1 MSLPSPEARAS
12 NLFSVFAGMIL
23 IVGLVLSWW
32 AANAARRQYLV
43 EANLRFAR
51 FADRLSAD
59 IDRRANLPVYGL
71 KGARGVYAAS
81 EQVTREEF
89 AAYVASRELAVEF
102 PGVLG
107 IGFIERVA
115 RENLGAF
122 VAAARAD
129 GADDF
134 SVRASGEAS
143 DLYVVKYIYPR
154 EPNKAAEGYDV
165 GSESIRR
172 AAVEQA
178 VRTGRPTFTARITL
192 VQDARRRAGFHYL
205 LPIFRNGQPASTPEE
220 RKAALL
226 GLVYAPIVVD
236 DLLADVV
243 AGSDHL
249 LDVEI
254 FDGTKPSADTLILDS
269 DDTLDANPPA
279 SQAGPTRGGHL
290 FHRVD
295 TIPIGGRIWTL
306 VLTSTPAFEASVER
320 RVPMLIGVAG
330 TLATLLLVGTLFGLS
345 LSRSRAL
352 TLARQMT
359 ASLRVAEAESRRLAM
374 VASRTNNAV
383 VIADPEGRIEWVN
396 EGFTRLTGYVLHEVR
411 GRIPGSFLRG
421 PATDAVARAEMRDG
435 IREGRGFHLE
445 VVNYRKDGTD
455 YWVDVEVQPLR
466 DEAGRLTGFMSIESD
481 ITARKVAEQK
491 LIAGEQRLRALTD
504 HAPGVLFQL
513 VVSAEGTLSVP
524 LLSKGFRELFGRDPE
539 PFMQRPARLVTLVPR
554 ASRRAVF
561 ASLEHALAHDQPWAH
576 TFQVRASRGET
587 HWVAVRSSV
596 HAVPAGSRSWFG
608 ALADVTEQ
616 QHARQAAE
624 QASVAKSQ
632 FLAMM
637 SHEIRTPMNGVIGMT
652 SLLLE
657 TKLTPE
663 QVEFTEIIRNSG
675 ETLLTLIN
683 DILDFSKIE
692 SGHLDLENE
701 VFNLPECVESALDL
715 FAQRAAQKGVD
726 LLYEIADGVPRE
738 LRGDVTR
745 VRQVLVNLLGNALK
759 FTERGE
765 VELSVAPAEEADGRR
780 LLRFSVRDTGIGIP
794 PEAVGR
800 LFRSFSQVDAST
812 TRKYGGTGLGLAIS
826 KRLAEMMGGRMWVES
841 APGVGSTFHFT
852 IAAEWVAPGPRRFL
866 AGSRLSLHA
875 LRLLVVDDNAANRRI
890 LANLAA
896 KWGLVA
902 SLYENGRAALDS
914 IVAGARYDV
923 GIVDMQMPAM
933 DGLMLAHAIRALPQG
948 GGFPLLLL
956 TSMGHPFT
964 EAERGLFSAIL
975 FKPAKPSQVFD
986 TLARICGAA
995 EPGVAALAAIPTPT
1009 PASDTRET
1017 HAERILL
1024 AEDNAVNQKVALHML
1039 ARLGYR
1045 ADLAGNGLE
1054 ALEAL
1059 TRQAYDII
1067 LMDVQMPEMDG
1078 FEASRRIK
1086 AGPPSESGRHPW
1098 IIALTA
1104 NAMEG
1109 DRERCLA
1116 AGMDD
1121 YLGKPMRA
1129 TDLAA
1134 ALARAREARAGR

>member
-1 MSLPSPEARAS
+1 MHPNSDARPDRFAP
-12 NLFSVFAGMIL
+12 VFIAIVL
-23 IVGLVLSWW
+23 IVGLALSWW
-32 AANAARRQYLV
+32 AADAARLHYLTQ
-43 EANLRFAR
+43 ARLRFER
-51 FADRLSAD
+51 YADRLSGD
-59 IDRRANLPVYGL
+59 VERRSNLPVYGM

-81 EQVTREEF
+81 ENVTRREF
-89 AAYVASRELAVEF
+89 AAYVASRDLPAEF

-107 IGFIERVA
+107 FGLIERVR

-129 GADDF
+129 EAPGF
-134 SVRASGEAS
+134 SVRTTGEAS
-143 DLYVVKYIYPR
+143 DLYVIKYIYPL
-154 EPNKAAEGYDV
+154 EPNKAAQGYDT

-172 AAVEQA
+172 AAIEQA
-178 VRTGRPTFTARITL
+178 VRTGRPTLTARVTL
-192 VQDARRRAGFHYL
+192 VQDTRQRAGFLYFV
-205 LPIFRNGQPASTPEE
+205 PVYRNDLPASTPEE
-220 RKAALL
+220 RVAALL
-226 GLVYAPIVVD
+226 GLIYAPIVID
-236 DLLADVV
+236 DLLAGIMGET
-243 AGSDHL
+243 ANM
-249 LDVEI
+249 LDVEV
-254 FDGTKPSADTLILDS
+254 FDGNRISLETLLFDADNILVAS
-269 DDTLDANPPA
+269 DAA
-279 SQAGPTRGGHL
+279 HYRGLAYGGRL

-295 TIPIGGRIWTL
+295 SIPIGGRIWAL
-306 VLTSTPAFEASVER
+306 VITSTPSFEAGVER
-320 RVPMLIGVAG
+320 RVPVLIGLGGV
-330 TLATLLLVGTLFGLS
+330 LATVLIAGIFYSLG
-345 LSRSRAL
+345 LSRSRAIG
-352 TLARQMT
+352 LARQMT
-359 ASLRVAEAESRRLAM
+359 ASLRATEAEARRLAM
-374 VASRTNNAV
+374 VASRTSNAV
-383 VIADPEGRIEWVN
+383 VIAGPEGRIEWIN
-396 EGFTRLTGYVLHEVR
+396 EGFTRQTGYALKEVR
-411 GRIPGSFLRG
+411 DRAPGSFLQG
-421 PATDAVARAEMRDG
+421 PATDPATRAAMSDG
-435 IREGRGFHLE
+435 IRNGRGFHVE
-445 VVNYRKDGTD
+445 IVNYRKEGTP
-455 YWVDVEVQPLR
+455 YWAEVEVQPLH
-466 DEAGRLTGFMSIESD
+466 DEAGRLTGFMAIESD
-481 ITARKVAEQK
+481 ITARKTAELK
-491 LIAGEQRLRALTD
+491 LVAGEQRLRALAN

-513 VVSAEGTLSVP
+513 VVSPGGAWSVP
-524 LLSKGFRELFGRDPE
+524 VLSEGFRELFGRDPG
-539 PFMQRPARLVTLVPR
+539 PFARRPARLAALVPR
-554 ASRRAVF
+554 ASRRAVL
-561 ASLEHALAHDQPWAH
+561 ASLEHAIAHALPWTH
-576 TFQVRASRGET
+576 TFPVRAAGGET

-596 HAVPAGSRSWFG
+596 HAGPEGARSWFG
-608 ALADVTEQ
+608 ALADITEQ
-616 QHARQAAE
+616 QQARQAAE

-652 SLLLE
+652 SLLLD
-657 TKLTPE
+657 TRLSPE

-675 ETLLTLIN
+675 ETLLALIN

-745 VRQVLVNLLGNALK
+745 VRQILVNLLGNALK

-765 VELSVAPAEEADGRR
+765 VELLVGPAEEPEGRR
-780 LLRFSVRDTGIGIP
+780 LIRFSVRDTGIGIP
-794 PEAVGR
+794 PEAMGR

-826 KRLAEMMGGRMWVES
+826 KRLAEMMGGRMRVES
-841 APGVGSTFHFT
+841 VPGAGSTFHFT
-852 IAAEWVAPGPRRFL
+852 IAAEWVAPGPRRFVS
-866 AGSRLSLHA
+866 GPRLSLHA

-902 SLYENGRAALDS
+902 TLHESGPAALES
-914 IVAGARYDV
+914 IAAGARYDV
-923 GIVDMQMPAM
+923 GILDMQMPAM
-933 DGLMLAHAIRALPQG
+933 DGVMLAGALRALPHD

-956 TSMGHPFT
+956 TSIGHQFT
-964 EAERGLFSAIL
+964 EAERALFTAIL
-975 FKPAKPSQVFD
+975 SKPAKPAQLFD
-986 TLARICGAA
+986 TLARICGAS
-995 EPGVAALAAIPTPT
+995 EPAPAPPPPPALVGGRQEP
-1009 PASDTRET
+1009 

-1024 AEDNAVNQKVALHML
+1024 AEDNPVNQKVALHTL

-1045 ADLAGNGLE
+1045 ADFAGNGLE

-1059 TRQAYDII
+1059 RRQAYDIV

-1086 AGPPSESGRHPW
+1086 SGPPSAGGRHPW

-1109 DRERCLA
+1109 DRERCLE

-1134 ALARAREARAGR
+1134 ALARAREARAAG